1 MMWGQMMEAT
11 LATFE
16 SLDGAGSAAA
26 ALPEGHRFR
35 RLFKDARTQGAAPSG
50 DASAHTLGRHV
61 YLANE
66 LERSIHRKDFLVQ
79 RFFRS
84 KNCQRLLRT
93 DAGRRALIGELR
105 QLADEFRSWGD
116 ALAPAVVAFAVATGR
131 SSSDQLIQRAG
142 ALSNP
147 NGANGSDL
155 ATETRAAIDMDP
167 AKVEEMIEVLR
178 ELERRRA
185 EAATT

>member
-26 ALPEGHRFR
+26 VLPEGHRFR
-35 RLFKDARTQGAAPSG
+35 RLFKDARAQGGPAH
-50 DASAHTLGRHV
+50 ASGRHV

-93 DAGRRALIGELR
+93 DAGRRALVGELR

-116 ALAPAVVAFAVATGR
+116 ALAPAVVAYAVATGR
-131 SSSDQLIQRAG
+131 SSSDQLMQRAG
-142 ALSNP
+142 ALANP
-147 NGANGSDL
+147 NGAKGSDL
-155 ATETRAAIDMDP
+155 ATQTRAAIDMDP

-185 EAATT
+185 EAAMT